1 MNFSPSRLTDIIPSS
16 LLEKLVPKDLFSR
29 LDIASKMLFGYMVL
43 VLLTIVVVVYALV
56 NLRHLHNL
64 NNSIVYV
71 NVPVQD
77 ASDKMQQAIF
87 AQDTYESRFLI
98 LHSQEQR
105 NLFLKRGDEFE
116 QQLEKLSGLPEHGTL
131 PLAEIST
138 LYQDYARLFAE
149 EVRLVRAGMY
159 NQAQQVSAR
168 QTKEKY
174 DQIVTLLRKMSD
186 AADRS
191 QKEKLKRVEFI
202 SSSAFLTTL
211 ALSGLSIVVSI
222 IGSLAVTHHIASSLN
237 KLRVATRQIAEG
249 NFDYDPQINTNDEIG
264 VLASAFV
271 DMGKRLKHLEEMYLD
286 ASPLTRLP
294 GGIAIENVLKKR
306 IDGRQPLAFCVIDLD
321 NFKSY
326 NDRYGYA
333 QGSEL
338 LKETAHIIE
347 SGVKAKGAADDFI
360 GHIGGDDFVIIT
372 VPDRMRS
379 ISEEIIFKFDRRIPD
394 FYDEA
399 DRKNGYIMGRTRQGA
414 EMKFPLI
421 TISIAIVTNERR
433 LIGGPLEASE
443 VAAELK
449 DYAKTIPK
457 SIYVIDKRR
466 SA

>member
-1 MNFSPSRLTDIIPSS
+1 
-16 LLEKLVPKDLFSR
+16 
-29 LDIASKMLFGYMVL
+29 MVL
-43 VLLTIVVVVYALV
+43 VLLTIVVVVYALA

-71 NVPVQD
+71 DVPVQD

-116 QQLEKLSGLPEHGTL
+116 QQLVKLSALPEHGTL
-131 PLAEIST
+131 PLAEINA
-138 LYQDYARLFAE
+138 LYHDYADLFAR
-149 EVRLVRAGMY
+149 EVKLVRARRY
-159 NQAQQVSAR
+159 DQAQRVSAR
-168 QTKEKY
+168 QTKETY
-174 DQIVTLLRKMSD
+174 DRIVMLLRNMSD

-202 SSSAFLTTL
+202 SNSAFLTTL
-211 ALSGLSIVVSI
+211 ALSGLSIVLGI
-222 IGSLAVTHHIASSLN
+222 IGSLVVTHHISSSLN

-249 NFDYDPQINTNDEIG
+249 NFDYDPQIHTNDEIG
-264 VLASAFV
+264 VLAAAFV
-271 DMGKRLKHLEEMYLD
+271 DMGKRLKNLEEMYLD

-306 IDGRQPLAFCVIDLD
+306 IDGRQPLAFCVVDLD

-333 QGSEL
+333 QGSEVI
-338 LKETAHIIE
+338 KETAHIIE
-347 SGVKAKGAADDFI
+347 SVLKAKGTTDDFI
-360 GHIGGDDFVIIT
+360 GHVGGDDFVIIT
-372 VPDRMRS
+372 VPERMRS
-379 ISEEIIFKFDRRIPD
+379 ICEEIIFKFDRRIPD

-399 DRKNGYIMGRTRQGA
+399 DRKNGYILGKTRQGV

-433 LIGGPLEASE
+433 LIGSPIEASE

-457 SIYVIDKRR
+457 SIFVIDKRR

>member
-1 MNFSPSRLTDIIPSS
+1 
-16 LLEKLVPKDLFSR
+16 
-29 LDIASKMLFGYMVL
+29 MLFGYMVL
-43 VLLTIVVVVYALV
+43 VLLTIVVVGYALV

-71 NVPVQD
+71 DVPIQD
-77 ASDKMQQAIF
+77 AADKMEEAIF

-98 LHSQEQR
+98 LHSHEQR

-116 QQLEKLSGLPEHGTL
+116 QQLTKLAGLSEHGNL
-131 PLAEIST
+131 PLAEINK
-138 LYQDYARLFAE
+138 LYKEYTDLFTK
-149 EVRLVRAGMY
+149 EVRLVRSGMY
-159 NQAQQVSAR
+159 DEAQRVSTH

-174 DQIVTLLRKMSD
+174 DRIVTMLRDMSV
-186 AADRS
+186 AADQA
-191 QKEKLKRVEFI
+191 QKDKLKHVEFI
-202 SSSAFLTTL
+202 SNSAFLTTL
-211 ALSGLSIVVSI
+211 GLSGLSIVLGI
-222 IGSLAVTHHIASSLN
+222 LGSLVVTHHISSSLN
-237 KLRVATRQIAEG
+237 KLKVATRQIAEG
-249 NFDYDPQINTNDEIG
+249 NFDYDPQIHTNDEIG
-264 VLASAFV
+264 VLAVAFV
-271 DMGKRLKHLEEMYLD
+271 DMGKRLKNLEEMYLD

-306 IDGRQPLAFCVIDLD
+306 IDANQPLAFCMIDLD

-347 SGVKAKGAADDFI
+347 SGIKARGAVDDFI

-372 VPDRMRS
+372 VPERMRAVC
-379 ISEEIIFKFDRRIPD
+379 EEIISRFDRRIPD

-399 DRKNGYIMGRTRQGA
+399 DRRNGYIMGKTRQGT
-414 EMKFPLI
+414 EMKFPII

-433 LIGGPLEASE
+433 RISSPLEASE
-443 VAAELK
+443 IAAELK

-457 SIYVIDKRR
+457 SIFVIDKRR
-466 SA
+466 AA